1 MNYQKML
8 TIIVKESGTTP
19 KDVEREMQEAV
30 FSAGYLMSTRA
41 FIAMCCAKVKEMQ
54 ESALKGSAFERKKQ

>member
-8 TIIVKESGTTP
+8 TIIAKESGTTP

-30 FSAGYLMSTRA
+30 FSAGIS
-41 FIAMCCAKVKEMQ
+41 CQQ
-54 ESALKGSAFERKKQ
+54 EHLLLCVVPK